1 MEMTSFSRHHAPPIL
16 SDSKPP
22 PVHIIPSPLNR
33 LPDMSRLHRICQY
46 LREWWSDCALLMPAR
61 DPDDLSDQY
70 TFPQA
75 RYAGQGH
82 QQRRAWYVCILLL
95 IVFCQ

>member
-1 MEMTSFSRHHAPPIL
+1 
-16 SDSKPP
+16 
-22 PVHIIPSPLNR
+22 
-33 LPDMSRLHRICQY
+33 MSRLHQICQY

-75 RYAGQGH
+75 RYAGQGY
-82 QQRRAWYVCILLL
+82 QQRRA
-95 IVFCQ
+95 